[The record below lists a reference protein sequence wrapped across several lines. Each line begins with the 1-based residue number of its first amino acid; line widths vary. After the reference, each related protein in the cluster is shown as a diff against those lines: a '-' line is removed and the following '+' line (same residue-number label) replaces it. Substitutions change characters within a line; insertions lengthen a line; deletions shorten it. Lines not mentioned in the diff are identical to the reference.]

1 MATRLWF
8 DEEYAAGHGETTE
21 GEPVT
26 RLGIAIEK
34 TLFRGKSDYQEV
46 LVVESKGWGRVL
58 TLDGCF
64 MVTERDE
71 YVYHEMLAHPAMM
84 AHGSAKNVLIIGG
97 GDGGTVREVLKHD
110 PDHVDLV
117 EIDKMVIDASRE
129 FLPSVAGKLSD
140 PRVSINCVDGLQWV
154 KDRKNTYDVILVDS
168 CDPVG
173 PGIGLFRA
181 PFYKDCAAALKKGGI
196 FVNQSESPH
205 QHPDII
211 KGIYAELRKAYK
223 HQGMYLAHM
232 PTYPTGCWSFAFNSN
247 DVSVQEGIAR
257 AAKGTRPIETK
268 YYNRELHAAAF
279 VLPNSFR
286 KQVEG

>member
-8 DEEYAAGHGETTE
+8 DEEYAAGHGDSTE

-26 RLGIAIEK
+26 RLGISVEK
-34 TLFRGKSDYQEV
+34 TLFRGKSEYQEV
-46 LVVESKGWGRVL
+46 MVFESKGWGRVL

-71 YVYHEMLAHPAMM
+71 YVYHEMLAHPAMS

-140 PRVSINCVDGLQWV
+140 PRVSINTVDGLQWV

-181 PFYKDCAAALKKGGI
+181 PFYKDCAASLKKGGI

-211 KGIYAELRKAYK
+211 KEIYSELRKAYK

-247 DVSVQEGIAR
+247 DLTVQEGIAR
-257 AAKGTRPIETK
+257 AAKGTKPIETK

-279 VLPNSFR
+279 VLPNAFR
-286 KQVEG
+286 KQVEV